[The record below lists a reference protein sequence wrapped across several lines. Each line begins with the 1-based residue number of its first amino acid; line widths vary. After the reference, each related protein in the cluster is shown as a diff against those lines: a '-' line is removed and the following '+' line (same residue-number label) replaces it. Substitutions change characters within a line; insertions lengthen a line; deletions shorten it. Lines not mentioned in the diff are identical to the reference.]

1 MRHSRRQNRYKRY
14 QGSKG
19 HYRKFRNQVDSLAAT
34 GTIYRS
40 RQGIFM
46 GVCRG
51 VAEHFDISVF
61 WVRGLV
67 VMAFL
72 FSGFW
77 PMGVLY
83 IIAGLLLKL
92 EPVMTLE
99 SGENQDFYDSDTA
112 SRTAAIQK
120 IKGKFDNINRRI
132 QRMEDTVTSRDF
144 EF

>member
-1 MRHSRRQNRYKRY
+1 MRHSRRQNRHKRF

-19 HYRKFRNQVDSLAAT
+19 HYRKFQSRVNSLAAT

-51 VAEHFDISVF
+51 VADHFDLSVF
-61 WVRGLV
+61 WVRAVV

-72 FSGFW
+72 FTGFW
-77 PMGVLY
+77 PMGVFY
-83 IIAGLLLKL
+83 ITAGLLLKL
-92 EPVMTLE
+92 EPVTPLE
-99 SGENQDFYDSDTA
+99 NGTDPEGHAFPSA
-112 SRTAAIQK
+112 SRSASIQR
-120 IKGKFDNINRRI
+120 IKEKFDNINRRI